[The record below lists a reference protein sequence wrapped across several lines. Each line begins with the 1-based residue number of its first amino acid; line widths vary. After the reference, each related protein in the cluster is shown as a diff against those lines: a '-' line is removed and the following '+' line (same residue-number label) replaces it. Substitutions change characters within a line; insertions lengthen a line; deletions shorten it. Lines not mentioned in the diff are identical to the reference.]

1 MLYTLQTRRGP
12 HVIER
17 PEVMGILNCTPD
29 SFYAGSRT
37 ETEAAIAR
45 RADEIVSEGGAIIDV
60 GGMSTRPGGVDVSEA
75 EEMSRLRRALSVV
88 RRRHPDVMLSV
99 DTFRPMVARMAV
111 EEFGADIINDVS
123 EGGVTSLE
131 GVESREGA
139 GMFAEVAR
147 LGVPYILM
155 SVQPTLAATL
165 SVFEKKVGLLR
176 QLGVRDIILDPG
188 YGFGK
193 TVEANYGILKSQSAI
208 TALFPGLPLLAGVSR
223 KRMIRQLLGTSPDEA
238 LNGTTAVNTL
248 ALMNGAAILRVHDVR
263 AAVETVKICSC
274 IIDE

>member
-45 RADEIVSEGGAIIDV
+45 RADEIVSEGAAIIDV

-123 EGGVTSLE
+123 
-131 GVESREGA
+131 
-139 GMFAEVAR
+139 
-147 LGVPYILM
+147 
-155 SVQPTLAATL
+155 
-165 SVFEKKVGLLR
+165 
-176 QLGVRDIILDPG
+176 
-188 YGFGK
+188 
-193 TVEANYGILKSQSAI
+193 
-208 TALFPGLPLLAGVSR
+208 
-223 KRMIRQLLGTSPDEA
+223 
-238 LNGTTAVNTL
+238 
-248 ALMNGAAILRVHDVR
+248 
-263 AAVETVKICSC
+263 
-274 IIDE
+274 

>member
-1 MLYTLQTRRGP
+1 MIYTLQTRRGR
-12 HVIER
+12 HVIEQ

-29 SFYAGSRT
+29 SVYAGSRK
-37 ETEAAIAR
+37 ETEADIAR
-45 RADEIVSEGGAIIDV
+45 RADEIISEGGTIIDI

-88 RRRHPDVMLSV
+88 RRHHPDAILSV

-111 EEFGADIINDVS
+111 EEYGVDIVNDVS

-131 GVESREGA
+131 GVESSEGA

-165 SVFEKKVGLLR
+165 SVFEKKVGQLR
-176 QLGVRDIILDPG
+176 RMGVRDIILDPG

-193 TVEANYGILKSQSAI
+193 TIEANYDILKSQSVI
-208 TALFPGLPLLAGVSR
+208 RSLFPDLPLLAGVSR
-223 KRMIRQLLGTSPDEA
+223 KRMIRTLLGTSPDEA

-274 IIDE
+274 VIDE